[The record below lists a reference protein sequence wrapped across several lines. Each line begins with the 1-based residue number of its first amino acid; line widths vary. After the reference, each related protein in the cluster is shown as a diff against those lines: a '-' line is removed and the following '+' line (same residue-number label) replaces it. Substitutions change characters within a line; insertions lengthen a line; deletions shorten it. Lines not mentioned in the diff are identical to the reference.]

1 MLPSA
6 NNAAAFVGAYGLGDF
21 DATTLRKILIGKM
34 ASCGVSINGL
44 SESVS
49 GSSTPQ
55 DFETMLQLLYLRFE
69 KPRFDKEAHE
79 AMMSRTRASIANME
93 KNPQKIM
100 KDSISL
106 IMSNYN
112 PRTLLFNEKYLD
124 QISIEKIEQVYR
136 DRIKD
141 ASDFTFFIVGNID
154 TETVK
159 PLVEKYIGSLK
170 SENRKETWRDNH
182 VRGPKGKTVKE
193 IELELTTPKSSEIGR
208 AHV

>member
-21 DATTLRKILIGKM
+21 DATTLRKILTGKM

-79 AMMSRTRASIANME
+79 AMMSRNRASIANME

-100 KDSISL
+100 KDSI
-106 IMSNYN
+106 MSN
-112 PRTLLFNEKYLD
+112 
-124 QISIEKIEQVYR
+124 
-136 DRIKD
+136 
-141 ASDFTFFIVGNID
+141 
-154 TETVK
+154 
-159 PLVEKYIGSLK
+159 
-170 SENRKETWRDNH
+170 
-182 VRGPKGKTVKE
+182 
-193 IELELTTPKSSEIGR
+193 
-208 AHV
+208 

>member
-1 MLPSA
+1 
-6 NNAAAFVGAYGLGDF
+6 
-21 DATTLRKILIGKM
+21 
-34 ASCGVSINGL
+34 
-44 SESVS
+44 
-49 GSSTPQ
+49 
-55 DFETMLQLLYLRFE
+55 MLQLLYLRFE

-79 AMMSRTRASIANME
+79 AMMSRNRASIANME

-193 IELELTTPKSSEIGR
+193 IELN
-208 AHV
+208 

>member
-1 MLPSA
+1 
-6 NNAAAFVGAYGLGDF
+6 
-21 DATTLRKILIGKM
+21 
-34 ASCGVSINGL
+34 
-44 SESVS
+44 
-49 GSSTPQ
+49 
-55 DFETMLQLLYLRFE
+55 
-69 KPRFDKEAHE
+69 
-79 AMMSRTRASIANME
+79 
-93 KNPQKIM
+93 
-100 KDSISL
+100 
-106 IMSNYN
+106 MSNYN

-154 TETVK
+154 AETVK

-193 IELELTTPKSSEIGR
+193 IELELTTPKSTVITNFLFSAINASFFPSRLSADVPEKIMGMLFILSVFY
-208 AHV
+208 HI

>member
-1 MLPSA
+1 
-6 NNAAAFVGAYGLGDF
+6 
-21 DATTLRKILIGKM
+21 
-34 ASCGVSINGL
+34 
-44 SESVS
+44 
-49 GSSTPQ
+49 
-55 DFETMLQLLYLRFE
+55 MLQLLYLRFE

-79 AMMSRTRASIANME
+79 AMMSRNRASIANME

-154 TETVK
+154 AETVK
-159 PLVEKYIGSLK
+159 PLVEKYIGSIK
-170 SENRKETWRDNH
+170 
-182 VRGPKGKTVKE
+182 
-193 IELELTTPKSSEIGR
+193 I
-208 AHV
+208 